1 VLTLATSSGFCD
13 DPALGWWIKGLVT
26 MELKR
31 CLSGCLLA
39 LAGVGT
45 ATAMGVTTQDPTA
58 PHATIVDSGSHDGGG
73 AGSDASGSGRDC
85 TLPGPAGDT
94 SDDSDGG
101 GSGGGAA
108 APHPRASHR
117 SSLGWQS
124 LLPGAIQ

>member
-1 VLTLATSSGFCD
+1 
-13 DPALGWWIKGLVT
+13 

-31 CLSGCLLA
+31 CLFGCLLA

-58 PHATIVDSGSHDGGG
+58 PHATIVDSASHDGGG
-73 AGSDASGSGRDC
+73 AGSDASGSGHDC
-85 TLPGPAGDT
+85 TLPGPAGD
-94 SDDSDGG
+94 SADDSDGG
-101 GSGGGAA
+101 SSGGAA
-108 APHPRASHR
+108 TPRPRAGHH